1 MYRRTHRALAKA
13 IRESSHHSGLSNEQ
27 ALDIAERIADVCEE
41 STPKTSTFDREAF
54 MALSLMRQLPVAAE
68 D

>member
-13 IRESSHHSGLSNEQ
+13 IRESVHSESLSNEQ
-27 ALDIAERIADVCEE
+27 ALDIASRIADVCEE

-54 MALSLMRQLPVAAE
+54 MALSLMRQLPATE
-68 D
+68 E

>member
-13 IRESSHHSGLSNEQ
+13 IREAATESAMSEAQVMAITG
-27 ALDIAERIADVCEE
+27 RIADVCEE
-41 STPKTSTFDREAF
+41 STPQTSTFDREVF
-54 MALSLMRQLPVAAE
+54 VALAVQRQLSIPAE